1 MDGQLKYVEESLN
14 IHLKKSQ
21 YKRKSKWGEWGLRG
35 TVS

>member
-21 YKRKSKWGEWGLRG
+21 NKRKNKWGG
-35 TVS
+35 